1 MLGDDDKVNFDE
13 TKEKMKLGDILI
25 STGVLS
31 EDQLHRALEYQVREG
46 GLIGEILVKLG
57 YVKERDIV
65 QALTVQYGFPYLPL
79 ENYELKKQIVK
90 IVPEN
95 VARQYSIVP
104 LDIMGD
110 ILSVAMSN
118 PLNTKAIEDIEM
130 ITKKKIQ
137 VFIGTVTA
145 IQDALNK
152 LYE

>member
-1 MLGDDDKVNFDE
+1 MNFDHN
-13 TKEKMKLGDILI
+13 KEKKKLGEILV
-25 STGVLS
+25 SAGVLS
-31 EDQLHRALEYQVREG
+31 EDQLRIALDYQKRET

-65 QALTVQYGFPYLPL
+65 QALTAQYGFPYLPL

-95 VARQYSIVP
+95 VARQYGIVP

-118 PLNTKAIEDIEM
+118 PSNTKAIEDVEM
-130 ITKKKIQ
+130 ITKKKVQ
-137 VFIGTVTA
+137 VFISTITA
-145 IQDALNK
+145 IKEALNK

>member
-1 MLGDDDKVNFDE
+1 MKFDG
-13 TKEKMKLGDILI
+13 KEKKKLGDILI
-25 STGVLS
+25 STEVLS
-31 EDQLHRALEYQVREG
+31 KEQLQTALDYQEREG

-79 ENYELKKQIVK
+79 ENYELKKQIAKV
-90 IVPEN
+90 VPEN
-95 VARQYSIVP
+95 VARQYSVVP
-104 LDIMGD
+104 LDVMGD

-130 ITKKKIQ
+130 MTKKKVQ
-137 VFIGTVTA
+137 VFISTVTA

-152 LYE
+152 LYQE